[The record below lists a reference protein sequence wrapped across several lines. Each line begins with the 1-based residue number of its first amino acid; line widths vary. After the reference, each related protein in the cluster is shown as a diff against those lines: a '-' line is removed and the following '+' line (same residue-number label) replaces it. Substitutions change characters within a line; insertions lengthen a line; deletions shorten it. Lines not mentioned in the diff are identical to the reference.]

1 MMIINEKEVKSC
13 LIFICETVFKDKLRM
28 IETELSID
36 EKIRITGKVIYDN
49 QPFDISVSFLLDY
62 KNNVIYIDDI
72 DAKVDYLVFK
82 LNFMNLARHVL
93 KDYPITIAGNTI
105 MYPIQLPI
113 KEIRHKKQNIELTLK

>member
-13 LIFICETVFKDKLRM
+13 LIFMCETVFKDKLRI

-36 EKIRITGKVIYDN
+36 ERIGITGKVIYDN

-62 KNNVIYIDDI
+62 KNNIIYIDDI
-72 DAKVDYLVFK
+72 DARIDYLVFK
-82 LNFMNLARHVL
+82 LNFMNLVRHVL
-93 KDYPITIAGNTI
+93 KDYPVTITGNTI